1 MIPCGGEGWGGVD
14 LAEDKPRLSSQGQT
28 QVLTQRE
35 DRSILQST
43 FQPQIPWP
51 ARWPSPCSDLQARFP
66 YLSHSCSDQ
75 LQTCLA
81 DPGPREGAAWPHS
94 PSEFCTLLFQRLSSF
109 FLFFFFSLSPTKDFF
124 LIVGVGK
131 RETWRGLGERRRQG
145 VCKNFAIS
153 TAGVVWSHWF
163 PR

>member
-35 DRSILQST
+35 DRSILQSA

-51 ARWPSPCSDLQARFP
+51 ARWPSPCSDLQARSP
-66 YLSHSCSDQ
+66 TSATPALTSCG
-75 LQTCLA
+75 QTCLA

-94 PSEFCTLLFQRLSSF
+94 PSEFCTLLFQRLFSF
-109 FLFFFFSLSPTKDFF
+109 FHFFPLSLSPSNKRFF
-124 LIVGVGK
+124 FKLWEWGK
-131 RETWRGLGERRRQG
+131 ERLGGGGEG
-145 VCKNFAIS
+145 EEK
-153 TAGVVWSHWF
+153 AGSV
-163 PR
+163 